1 MTVGAPGGESA
12 GGGAR
17 PVSLH
22 SRLAD
27 APAGTA
33 WSCHATGLL
42 ATDRPEPPAG
52 PGGAAAWP
60 PEGAEQIPLDGLY
73 ERLDGNGL
81 AFGPLFRG
89 LDAVWRYEGEVFAD
103 IALPVDATRSGGG
116 NAAAAPY
123 GIHPALL
130 DASLHA
136 IAVGGLV
143 DEPEVVRVPF
153 HWSGVTVHAAGAAA
167 ARVRLSP
174 AGKDAVSLSL
184 TDGEGRPLVSVERLT
199 LRPATAGQAAAS
211 RVGGLMHRVTW
222 RPYAL
227 PSLGKQDL
235 NLNTASATSYGP
247 TAVLGKDELKV
258 AAALE
263 SAGVEVGLYPDLAA
277 LAWDVAAGAPAPRT
291 VLAPL
296 PAGPADGG
304 AEAVRGTVARTLGL
318 LQAWLAD
325 EHLSG
330 TRLLLVTRGAVRDP
344 EGSGTDGGEDLSH
357 AAAWGLVRTAQTE
370 NPGRFGLLD
379 LADDASSY
387 RALPSVL
394 SDPGLRDEPQL
405 ALHDGTVLLAR
416 LASVRPGPGTDAPAL
431 APEGTVL
438 LTGGTGGLGGLVARH
453 VVREW
458 GVRHLLLVSRRGPD
472 APGADALVGE
482 LEALGAHV
490 SVAACDVADRAALTA
505 VLDAVPAGHPLTAVV
520 HTAGV
525 LSDGTLPSM
534 TAQDVEHVLR
544 PKVDAAFLLDEL
556 TSTPAHDLAAFV
568 MFSSAAAVF
577 GGAGQGAYAAANA
590 TLDALAWRRRAAG
603 LPALSLG
610 WGLWAENS
618 GMTGGLGPAD
628 LRRMSRA
635 GIGGISDAEGIA
647 LLDAALRDDR
657 YPVLLPLRLDAAGL
671 RDAAGND
678 PAGIPPLFRDVVTVR
693 TVRPRPSAATTAGR
707 AGAPGTTDAATEP
720 AAVTLADR
728 AAAVDG
734 PARQRL
740 LLEFVVGEVAEV
752 LGHARGHRID
762 AERGFLDLGFDSLTA
777 VELRNRLHS
786 AGGLALPATLV
797 FDHPSPAALAS
808 HLDAELPRGA
818 AGQAGAG
825 DRDRDVSTPS
835 RSTAHT
841 DALLAQLTRLEGA
854 LVLTGLPG
862 APGSEEVL
870 EHLRSLRAMVTGETG
885 SGTGAG
891 SGGGGASAESGGGD
905 PYYADGGG
913 SEDRA
918 GVPDFM
924 NASAEELFGL
934 LDMDPSTD

>member
-1 MTVGAPGGESA
+1 M
-12 GGGAR
+12 
-17 PVSLH
+17 
-22 SRLAD
+22 
-27 APAGTA
+27 
-33 WSCHATGLL
+33 
-42 ATDRPEPPAG
+42 
-52 PGGAAAWP
+52 
-60 PEGAEQIPLDGLY
+60 
-73 ERLDGNGL
+73 
-81 AFGPLFRG
+81 
-89 LDAVWRYEGEVFAD
+89 WRYEGEVFAD

>member
-1 MTVGAPGGESA
+1 
-12 GGGAR
+12 
-17 PVSLH
+17 
-22 SRLAD
+22 
-27 APAGTA
+27 
-33 WSCHATGLL
+33 
-42 ATDRPEPPAG
+42 
-52 PGGAAAWP
+52 
-60 PEGAEQIPLDGLY
+60 
-73 ERLDGNGL
+73 
-81 AFGPLFRG
+81 
-89 LDAVWRYEGEVFAD
+89 
-103 IALPVDATRSGGG
+103 
-116 NAAAAPY
+116 
-123 GIHPALL
+123 
-130 DASLHA
+130 
-136 IAVGGLV
+136 
-143 DEPEVVRVPF
+143 
-153 HWSGVTVHAAGAAA
+153 
-167 ARVRLSP
+167 
-174 AGKDAVSLSL
+174 
-184 TDGEGRPLVSVERLT
+184 
-199 LRPATAGQAAAS
+199 
-211 RVGGLMHRVTW
+211 
-222 RPYAL
+222 
-227 PSLGKQDL
+227 
-235 NLNTASATSYGP
+235 
-247 TAVLGKDELKV
+247 
-258 AAALE
+258 
-263 SAGVEVGLYPDLAA
+263 
-277 LAWDVAAGAPAPRT
+277 
-291 VLAPL
+291 
-296 PAGPADGG
+296 
-304 AEAVRGTVARTLGL
+304 
-318 LQAWLAD
+318 
-325 EHLSG
+325 
-330 TRLLLVTRGAVRDP
+330 
-344 EGSGTDGGEDLSH
+344 
-357 AAAWGLVRTAQTE
+357 
-370 NPGRFGLLD
+370 
-379 LADDASSY
+379 
-387 RALPSVL
+387 
-394 SDPGLRDEPQL
+394 
-405 ALHDGTVLLAR
+405 
-416 LASVRPGPGTDAPAL
+416 
-431 APEGTVL
+431 
-438 LTGGTGGLGGLVARH
+438 
-453 VVREW
+453 
-458 GVRHLLLVSRRGPD
+458 
-472 APGADALVGE
+472 
-482 LEALGAHV
+482 
-490 SVAACDVADRAALTA
+490 
-505 VLDAVPAGHPLTAVV
+505 
-520 HTAGV
+520 
-525 LSDGTLPSM
+525 
-534 TAQDVEHVLR
+534 
-544 PKVDAAFLLDEL
+544 
-556 TSTPAHDLAAFV
+556 
-568 MFSSAAAVF
+568 
-577 GGAGQGAYAAANA
+577 
-590 TLDALAWRRRAAG
+590 RRRAAG